1 MTTLEN
7 QDQDKQQPRP
17 WGLWPTIGFSLAIGA
32 VYVFVQGI
40 VVVPFVVVA
49 KIRDPQVD
57 INSLAESLGSNG
69 FCVAL
74 ATCVSAP
81 FFIGLTVLFA
91 KIRRPMTLTEY
102 LGLRTVGWK
111 ELTKWLLALVLFVAC
126 HDTLTYLMD
135 RPLVPQ
141 FMFTVYETAYF
152 TPLLWLAMV
161 IVAPLSE
168 EVFFRGFLFKGIEY
182 SRFGAVG
189 AVIFTSLAWAIMH
202 LQYDMYGI
210 FALLLG
216 GLLLGYARLKS
227 RSLYVP
233 IAMHTLQNIVAT
245 VEVVIWLRIMGN
257 AA

>member
-1 MTTLEN
+1 MVTLES
-7 QDQDKQQPRP
+7 QDQDKQQPTP

-40 VVVPFVVVA
+40 VVVPFVVAA
-49 KIRDPQVD
+49 KIREPQAD
-57 INSLAESLGSNG
+57 IDSLVQSLGSNG
-69 FCVAL
+69 LCLAL

-91 KIRRPMTLTEY
+91 KIRRPMTVTEY
-102 LGLRTVGWK
+102 LNLRTVGWK
-111 ELTKWLLALVLFVAC
+111 ELAKWSLAIVLFVAC
-126 HDTLTYLMD
+126 HDTLTYLMG
-135 RPLVPQ
+135 RPVVPQ
-141 FMFTVYETAYF
+141 FMVTIYETAYF
-152 TPLLWLAMV
+152 TPLLWLALV

-168 EVFFRGFLFKGIEY
+168 EIFFRGFLFKGIEY

-189 AVIFTSLAWAIMH
+189 AVILTSLAWAIMH

-227 RSLYVP
+227 GSLYVP
-233 IAMHTLQNIVAT
+233 IAMHALQNLIAT
-245 VEVVIWLRIMGN
+245 IEVVVLLQ
-257 AA
+257 AASGGT